1 MVNTNVRTSERIAV
15 ILFLILLLM
24 VVYQNCGMPTR
35 VSDNIVHKLE
45 GGDLSA
51 LQELEPTE
59 KQAVCENSSFYSCIH
74 TVFSPS
80 EPESGVTMYTRC
92 SDIFGSG
99 ERFCAMVNFKT
110 ENTSDELASCTD
122 CSGRDSL
129 PGGRYNREE
138 IRCWNHMVRSGEI
151 YPVAAQSTSLEE
163 TLSRAV
169 TTCRETLRY

>member
-1 MVNTNVRTSERIAV
+1 VVNTNVRTSERIAV

-35 VSDNIVHKLE
+35 ISDNLVHKLE
-45 GGDLSA
+45 GDLTA

-59 KQAVCENSSFYSCIH
+59 KQAICENSSFYSCMH
-74 TVFSPS
+74 TIYSPTES
-80 EPESGVTMYTRC
+80 DSGVTTYTRC

-99 ERFCAMVNFKT
+99 ERFCAMVSFKT
-110 ENTSDELASCTD
+110 ENTSEELATCSD

-129 PGGRYNREE
+129 PGGRFNREE
-138 IRCWNHMVRSGEI
+138 IRCWNHMIRSDDI
-151 YPVAAQSTSLEE
+151 FPVAAQSTSLEE

-169 TTCRETLRY
+169 TTCRETLQY